1 MAHISQV
8 LARLKRDPIGDLPIA
23 DHLNQLLVEQK
34 VVWRDRLLT
43 PLVTFR
49 LFVIQ
54 ILSGNVAIAALRQL
68 TGIDFALSSYC
79 ESRKRLP
86 LQLLQSLLL
95 WMNELAETSLDVVK
109 KIGPRILI
117 ADGSSHSM
125 EDTPELLK
133 HFGLPPGG
141 KPGVGY
147 PAQKLMGLLDAAT
160 GMFVGLLGLP
170 LFQHDMRAIIEL
182 HPMLR
187 AGDILLGDRALCSF
201 AHIALLQARG
211 VFACI
216 RLHQRRKNT
225 TSGSDRW
232 RKAKKAPAWMTAEQY
247 AQLPEFLDVRIVR
260 YSVKQKGYRTNIVFI
275 ATTLCDEA
283 LWPDEKI
290 AELYGH
296 RWLIETCY
304 KHLKTTMKMTVL
316 RCKSVDGVMKEL
328 AVYLAAYNLVRLAML
343 RAAESM
349 HVSPHRI
356 SFVDAMRWLL
366 ARILGLPGVGRLII
380 NPVRAGRVQLRVI
393 RRRRQNHPLLMKPR
407 RELEAEIAKKAA
419 KKA

>member
-1 MAHISQV
+1 MAHISHA

-23 DHLNQLLVEQK
+23 DHLNQLLDEQQI
-34 VVWRDRLLT
+34 VWRDRLLT

-49 LFVIQ
+49 LFLIQ

-68 TGIDFALSSYC
+68 SGIDFAPSSYC
-79 ESRKRLP
+79 QSRIRIP
-86 LQLLQSLLL
+86 LQLLRSLLQ
-95 WMNELAETSLDVVK
+95 WMNDLAVDSLGVVRM
-109 KIGPRILI
+109 IGPRVLI
-117 ADGSSHSM
+117 ADGTSCSM
-125 EDTPELLK
+125 EGTPELLE
-133 HFGLPPGG
+133 HFQLPPGG
-141 KPGVGY
+141 KPGLSY

-160 GMFVGLLGLP
+160 GMFVSLLALP

-182 HPMLR
+182 HPILH

-201 AHIALLQARG
+201 THVAMLQARE
-211 VFACI
+211 VFACV
-216 RLHQRRKNT
+216 RLHQRRKNNV
-225 TSGSDRW
+225 SGTDRW
-232 RKAKKAPAWMTAEQY
+232 RKPKAPPAWMGAGQY
-247 AQLPEFLDVRIVR
+247 AQLPDFLDVRIVR
-260 YSVKQKGYRTNIVFI
+260 YSVSQKGFRTTHVIV
-275 ATTLCDEA
+275 ATTLRDQT

-316 RCKSVDGVMKEL
+316 RRQSVDGVKKEL

-343 RAAESM
+343 KAARSM

-366 ARILGLPGVGRLII
+366 ARMLGLPGVGRLIV
-380 NPVRAGRVQLRVI
+380 NPDRKGRTQLRVI
-393 RRRRQNHPLLMKPR
+393 RRRRQNYRLLKKPR
-407 RELEAEIAKKAA
+407 REMEAEMAEKAA

>member
-1 MAHISQV
+1 MAHIAQV

-23 DHLNQLLVEQK
+23 SRLNQLLDEQK
-34 VVWRDRLLT
+34 IVWRDRLLT

-68 TGIDFALSSYC
+68 SGIDFALSSYC
-79 ESRKRLP
+79 ESRKRLS
-86 LQLLQSLLL
+86 LQLLQSLLS
-95 WMNELAETSLDVVK
+95 WMNELAETSLDLVK

-125 EDTPELLK
+125 EDTLELRK
-133 HFGLPPGG
+133 HFGLPPSGI
-141 KPGVGY
+141 PGVSY

-201 AHIALLQARG
+201 AHVALLQARG
-211 VFACI
+211 VFACL
-216 RLHQRRKNT
+216 RLHQRRKNKT
-225 TSGSDRW
+225 GGIDRW
-232 RKAKKAPAWMTAEQY
+232 RKAKKPPAWMTAEQY
-247 AQLPEFLDVRIVR
+247 AQLPDFLDVRIVR
-260 YSVKQKGYRTNIVFI
+260 YSVSQKGYRTNSVIV
-275 ATTLCDEA
+275 ATTLRDEA

-304 KHLKTTMKMTVL
+304 KHMKTTMKMSVL

-328 AVYLAAYNLVRLAML
+328 AVYLAAYNLVRLAIL
-343 RAAESM
+343 QAAEKM
-349 HVSPHRI
+349 HVSPHRV

-366 ARILGLPGVGRLII
+366 ARMLGLTGVGRLIV
-380 NPVRAGRVQLRVI
+380 NPDRRGRTQLRVI
-393 RRRRQNHPLLMKPR
+393 RRRRQNYSLLMKPR
-407 RELEAEIAKKAA
+407 RELEAEMAEKAA
-419 KKA
+419 KNA